1 MIEKILQFLYH
12 VAAQPEQKML
22 RRLISEW
29 RLIKLTVAGF
39 GLKSS
44 EYGRKTIHVIG
55 DSHATTFSGYPGF
68 TVHWIGPATAYNLI
82 EDNSTTKSKA
92 IIFGL
97 LHNIDK
103 RDKILVV
110 FGEND
115 CRIQVYNAYMTDKQ
129 VKPIEDYV
137 KATVSRYGKFLKLLK
152 ERKGLDFAVLTVPP
166 AVYGGQRYK
175 LSYYAS
181 KEVRAKINK
190 EFNEKLKLF
199 CQENNI
205 KCIDIYDKLATEDG
219 LIKLNYLRD
228 DIHLNRDVIPFVC
241 EELKKVNM
249 MN

>member
-1 MIEKILQFLYH
+1 MTEKILRFLYH

-29 RLIKLTVAGF
+29 RLIKLAVAGF
-39 GLKSS
+39 GSRRH
-44 EYGRKTIHVIG
+44 EYGGEMIHVIG

-68 TVHWIGPATAYNLI
+68 IVHWIGPATAHNLI

-92 IIFGL
+92 IIFRL
-97 LHNIDK
+97 LDNIDIN
-103 RDKILVV
+103 DKILFV

-115 CRIQVYNAYMTDKQ
+115 CRVQVYSAYMSDKQ
-129 VKPIEDYV
+129 VKPIEDYIKV
-137 KATVSRYGKFLKLLK
+137 TVTRYGRFLKLLQ
-152 ERKGLDFAVLTVPP
+152 ERKRLDFAVLTIPP

-175 LSYYAS
+175 LSHYAS
-181 KEVRAKINK
+181 KEVRARINK
-190 EFNEKLKLF
+190 EFNEQLKLF

-228 DIHLNRDVIPFVC
+228 DIHLNRDVIPFVV

-249 MN
+249 IN

>member
-1 MIEKILQFLYH
+1 MIEKIPRFLYH

-22 RRLISEW
+22 RRLISEY
-29 RLIKLTVAGF
+29 RLIKLTVAGSR
-39 GLKSS
+39 LNNR
-44 EYGRKTIHVIG
+44 EYRGGKIHVIG
-55 DSHATTFSGYPGF
+55 DSHSTTFSGYPGF

-82 EDNSTTKSKA
+82 EDNSSTKSKA
-92 IIFGL
+92 IIFRL
-97 LHNIDK
+97 LHNIDMNA
-103 RDKILVV
+103 KILFV

-115 CRIQVYNAYMTDKQ
+115 CRVQVYNAYMSEKQ
-129 VKPIEDYV
+129 VKPIEDYI
-137 KATVSRYGKFLKLLK
+137 KDTVTRYGKFLKLLQ

-175 LSYYAS
+175 LSHYAS
-181 KEVRAKINK
+181 KEVRARINK
-190 EFNEKLKLF
+190 EFNEQLKLF

-228 DIHLNRDVIPFVC
+228 DIHLNRDVIPFVV

-249 MN
+249 IN